1 MFSKVCH
8 RLDTNLPRCLSSTEE
23 GIIAGHGVLM
33 CATQFAIQPL
43 EGVAMKVP
51 TTNSLQERL
60 GIPFRDDRLLEA
72 ALIHRSALNE
82 RKDGV
87 ESNDRLEF
95 LGDAVLGMV
104 VAEELYRANS
114 SLSEGSL
121 TQLRAR
127 IIRWD
132 TLAEAARRISLGEFL
147 ILGRGEEKSAG
158 RMRASNLAGA
168 LEAVIG
174 AYFLDGGID
183 SARQLIVKLLKE
195 DLVAAANGAGSIDSK
210 SRLQH
215 VSQTRWGRTP
225 EYRLVT
231 SEGPDHN
238 KTFTIDVVVSDRQLG
253 RGQGSNK
260 KQAELEAARQALE
273 SLSSLS

>member
-1 MFSKVCH
+1 
-8 RLDTNLPRCLSSTEE
+8 
-23 GIIAGHGVLM
+23 
-33 CATQFAIQPL
+33 
-43 EGVAMKVP
+43 MKVP
-51 TTNSLQERL
+51 STNSLKERL
-60 GIPFRDDRLLEA
+60 GIPFRDDKLLEA
-72 ALIHRSALNE
+72 ALVHRSALNE

-104 VAEELYRANS
+104 VAEELYRANP

-132 TLAEAARRISLGEFL
+132 TLAGAARRISLGEFL
-147 ILGRGEEKSAG
+147 VLGRGEEKSAG

-174 AYFLDGGID
+174 ACFLDGGID
-183 SARQLIVKLLKE
+183 SARQLIVKLLEE
-195 DLVAAANGAGSIDSK
+195 DLVDAASSDSSIDSK
-210 SRLQH
+210 SRLQQ
-215 VSQTRWGRTP
+215 VSQTRWGQTP

-231 SEGPDHN
+231 SQGPGHN
-238 KTFTIDVVVSDRQLG
+238 KTFTVDVVVSDRQLG

-273 SLSSLS
+273 SLS

>member
-1 MFSKVCH
+1 MKIPS
-8 RLDTNLPRCLSSTEE
+8 TNNL
-23 GIIAGHGVLM
+23 
-33 CATQFAIQPL
+33 
-43 EGVAMKVP
+43 K
-51 TTNSLQERL
+51 ERL

-132 TLAEAARRISLGEFL
+132 TLAGAARRISLGEFL
-147 ILGRGEEKSAG
+147 VLGRGEEKSAG

-174 AYFLDGGID
+174 ACFLDGGID

-195 DLVAAANGAGSIDSK
+195 DLVAAANGDSSIDSK
-210 SRLQH
+210 SRLQQ
-215 VSQTRWGRTP
+215 VSQTRWGRMP
-225 EYRLVT
+225 EYKLVT

-238 KTFTIDVVVSDRQLG
+238 KTFTVDVVVSDRQLG

>member
-1 MFSKVCH
+1 M
-8 RLDTNLPRCLSSTEE
+8 E
-23 GIIAGHGVLM
+23 
-33 CATQFAIQPL
+33 
-43 EGVAMKVP
+43 VP
-51 TTNSLQERL
+51 STNSIKERL

-104 VAEELYRANS
+104 IAEELYRANP

-147 ILGRGEEKSAG
+147 VLGRGEEKSEG

-174 AYFLDGGID
+174 ACFLDGGINL
-183 SARQLIVKLLKE
+183 ARQLVMKLLRE
-195 DLVAAANGAGSIDSK
+195 DLASAAIGDIFIDSK
-210 SRLQH
+210 SRLQQL
-215 VSQTRWGRTP
+215 SQSRWGQTP

-231 SEGPDHN
+231 SDGPDHDR
-238 KTFTIDVVVSDRQLG
+238 TFTVDVMVSDRQLG
-253 RGQGSNK
+253 RGQGSSK
-260 KQAELEAARQALE
+260 KRAELEPARQALQ
-273 SLSSLS
+273 SLSFLR

>member
-1 MFSKVCH
+1 MIDEGRGHCPVWYLGRC
-8 RLDTNLPRCLSSTEE
+8 RPVLPPW
-23 GIIAGHGVLM
+23 
-33 CATQFAIQPL
+33 PL
-43 EGVAMKVP
+43 EDIAVKVP
-51 TTNSLQERL
+51 STISLKERL

-72 ALIHRSALNE
+72 ALVHRSALNE
-82 RKDGV
+82 RKDRV

-104 VAEELYRANS
+104 ITEELYRANP
-114 SLSEGSL
+114 SLPEGSL

-127 IIRWD
+127 MIRWD
-132 TLAEAARRISLGEFL
+132 TLAGAARRISLGEFL
-147 ILGRGEEKSAG
+147 VLGRGEEKSEG

-174 AYFLDGGID
+174 ACFLDGGID
-183 SARQLIVKLLKE
+183 LARQLIMKLLKE
-195 DLVAAANGAGSIDSK
+195 DLASAASGGISIDSK
-210 SRLQH
+210 SRLQQ

-231 SEGPDHN
+231 SDGPDHN
-238 KTFTIDVVVSDRQLG
+238 RTFTVDVIVSDRQLG

-260 KQAELEAARQALE
+260 KQAELEAARQALQ
-273 SLSSLS
+273 SLSLLG